1 MFPNTKIV
9 NKNNIMSI
17 KHFDSIDEN
26 TKNTGGIKNM
36 LDVYIPR
43 IDGRYTEEDFNFTF
57 RALGVGITEHVD
69 FVAKKDPE
77 TKAVLFYSAFIH
89 LQEWS
94 PYHNAYSEM
103 SQKQKFNLRI
113 TDTEF
118 WILLPAKTPI
128 TRSKVNTHQLAAYTD
143 ELFVKVEDL
152 EGKIKD
158 IGEILGKTT
167 SATVSSYLELIDENT
182 AQNKIIDAQ
191 NIKIDWLINL
201 VSNLTKQVTNIEQFL
216 TDKQEEEDKEEQNQ
230 DSVIQEEEEV
240 QEIPILILRDEESY
254 EGDEHWCTLCGKILD
269 NEKQLHF
276 HNIVCEEK
284 IQKQFM
290 KLIADDVECDSKKQT
305 QAPINYEDECF
316 LSPPTMKRS
325 DSSAFNT
332 PIKFKKQATHTEIC
346 EDIERLVVSERAVS
360 PIIENNVRA
369 KCSRE
374 FCGNA

>member
-9 NKNNIMSI
+9 TPNNIMSI

-77 TKAVLFYSAFIH
+77 TKAILFYSAFIH

-103 SQKQKFNLRI
+103 LQNQKFNLKI

-152 EGKIKD
+152 GGKIKD

-167 SATVSSYLELIDENT
+167 SATISSYLELIDENT
-182 AQNKIIDAQ
+182 AQNKIIEAQNTKIQAQ
-191 NIKIDWLINL
+191 NIQLIWLVNV
-201 VSNLTKQVTNIEQFL
+201 VSNLTKQVANIEQFL
-216 TDKQEEEDKEEQNQ
+216 TAKQEDEDVK
-230 DSVIQEEEEV
+230 EEEV
-240 QEIPILILRDEESY
+240 VQEEVEENPLLILRDEPY
-254 EGDEHWCTLCGKILD
+254 EQDDHWCELCGKILD

-276 HNIVCEEK
+276 HTIACEEK
-284 IQKQFM
+284 NKRQI
-290 KLIADDVECDSKKQT
+290 KLTAADVERDSKKQ
-305 QAPINYEDECF
+305 APIHYEDECF

-325 DSSAFNT
+325 DSIAFNT
-332 PIKFKKQATHTEIC
+332 PIKFKQHATTYREIC
-346 EDIERLVVSERAVS
+346 EDIERLVVSQRPRS

-369 KCSRE
+369 KCSRD

>member
-9 NKNNIMSI
+9 NENNIMSI

-77 TKAVLFYSAFIH
+77 TKAILFYSAFIH

-103 SQKQKFNLRI
+103 SQNQKFTLRI

-152 EGKIKD
+152 GGKIKD

-167 SATVSSYLELIDENT
+167 SATISSYLELIDENT
-182 AQNKIIDAQ
+182 AQNKIIEAQ
-191 NIKIDWLINL
+191 NIKIDWLVNV
-201 VSNLTKQVTNIEQFL
+201 VSNLTKQVSHIEQFL
-216 TDKQEEEDKEEQNQ
+216 TDKQEEEDVKEL
-230 DSVIQEEEEV
+230 QEEF
-240 QEIPILILRDEESY
+240 QENPLLILRDEAY
-254 EGDEHWCTLCGKILD
+254 EGDDEHLCALCGAILD

-284 IQKQFM
+284 NKGQF
-290 KLIADDVECDSKKQT
+290 KLTGYDVERDSKKQN

-332 PIKFKKQATHTEIC
+332 PIKFKKPVVTYKGVVQANLC
-346 EDIERLVVSERAVS
+346 EDIERLVVSERAIS

-369 KCSRE
+369 KCSRD